1 MEMQQFQLGSGR
13 AMSTPSKISAIVF
26 GLILFLP
33 ILALLLVAG
42 VVAFVVFGSLLIVGV
57 VRRKIRSLTMGSE
70 RGPKRSKNVR
80 IKR

>member
-1 MEMQQFQLGSGR
+1 
-13 AMSTPSKISAIVF
+13 MSTPSKISAIVF

-42 VVAFVVFGSLLIVGV
+42 VVAFVVFGFLLIVGV
-57 VRRKIRSLTMGSE
+57 VRRKIRSLTTGSE

>member
-1 MEMQQFQLGSGR
+1 
-13 AMSTPSKISAIVF
+13 MSTPSKISAIVF

-42 VVAFVVFGSLLIVGV
+42 VVAFVVFGFLLIVGV
-57 VRRKIRSLTMGSE
+57 ARRKIRSLTTSGDS
-70 RGPKRSKNVR
+70 GPKRSKNVR

>member
-1 MEMQQFQLGSGR
+1 
-13 AMSTPSKISAIVF
+13 MSTPSKISAIVF

-42 VVAFVVFGSLLIVGV
+42 VVAFVVFGFLLIVGV
-57 VRRKIRSLTMGSE
+57 VRRKIRSLTTGGDP
-70 RGPKRSKNVR
+70 GPKRSKNVR